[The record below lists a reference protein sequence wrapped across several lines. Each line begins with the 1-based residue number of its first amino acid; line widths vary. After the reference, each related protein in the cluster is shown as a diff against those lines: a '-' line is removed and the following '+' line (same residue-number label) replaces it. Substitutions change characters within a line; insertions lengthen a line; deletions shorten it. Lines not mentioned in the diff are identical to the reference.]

1 MPVTSST
8 SIAALHTG
16 SSPALDPIRDASTPE
31 AQVPGSFAADIQ
43 DLKDQ
48 MEWLNKRLDLSHA
61 NQSSARGISV
71 SFARQVSSPEPR
83 LQQQPQQ
90 QLQGSEARIEKAP
103 TVSAAARSSTAL
115 PKTDE
120 SGLIGPP
127 LDHLDIYLK
136 GDLEGKRYDQLV
148 ARFVLAYYSSQG
160 GPWTLSPGAWLQ
172 RLMQRDF
179 DMFIKARK
187 AGSGELPRWHVVRH
201 LLQISEACREVLKNR
216 KQHSA
221 HEYQA
226 AMMYEGRSAAGLQLS
241 GVPLVNI
248 ELPNG
253 TTEWILASD
262 MPEFRQMIASLNQ
275 QLQTKTPEE
284 IVALE
289 SNASLNASA
298 QAAEPMSHHQQNTP
312 GYPTRSRESSAA
324 VSQTKPDSCHSSSM
338 PTDHMAE
345 PQPTQHYGAAVPAC
359 LPASAQ
365 QPPER
370 TGAAGHPEMNVV
382 MPDEGQLLPRGGL
395 KQEPHTRAAP
405 LSRSQV
411 PPGHSPVQPAAAPV
425 PANSASGALDA
436 QGPMRHAKQE
446 LASTIL
452 NRKAHQQILKKLGK
466 ELQSIREIAIGQS
479 SSLSLQPQNAPPKGT
494 HPPQVA
500 ESQNSQSSSP
510 RPGVD
515 LSASPQHQHVSSSV
529 AQPAAKQPVPGTLQ
543 EAQKGL
549 SQPAS
554 TATASPPVNSS
565 AMQGQAHH
573 DRHSSSAVRTRTSQS
588 EAPRADGVKPGKG
601 RRGQHRNQYLPP
613 NHQPRKFP
621 SVTFNYTRKQ
631 QPGDDPA
638 EASDSTDEGD
648 ADIPDVTF
656 DVKINNPKWDQ
667 VAVRYGEAGAAET
680 SRLIAEETA
689 GQQRSY
695 RAFMK
700 RLVRKARV
708 KEAQALAVAQ
718 QLLQE
723 DQEAA
728 RAAEAKKEARRR
740 KQSQRRAKH
749 KAKLAEPNGSSPS
762 ADTSGGL
769 TAPVRH
775 SDWAAPAL
783 PMAAASVEPSRE
795 SLLSSQADN
804 RAAAELVHLAA
815 DEAHPSSGAEACGA
829 SDADRV
835 LANMRDALTMVSQVS
850 CALSTSI
857 HQAAIWLGHSH
868 APSAGSAQFQQT
880 STSAACLL
888 QDGLLCLKF

>member
-494 HPPQVA
+494 HPPQ
-500 ESQNSQSSSP
+500 
-510 RPGVD
+510 
-515 LSASPQHQHVSSSV
+515 
-529 AQPAAKQPVPGTLQ
+529 
-543 EAQKGL
+543 
-549 SQPAS
+549 
-554 TATASPPVNSS
+554 
-565 AMQGQAHH
+565 GQAHH